1 VLPVF
6 SVQDLGKEITSFLG
20 EQITPADLEIC
31 LSAIEI
37 IKPSLA
43 KQFWQLQNANPG
55 VYIVLEGKVRLLD
68 SADNL
73 ITTLTIGATFGEG
86 TLFSSEDWQV
96 YTARASHDLKLCYL
110 QKAVLEVLIDKY
122 PTIGDRLLIRAEL
135 WDLWLRYC
143 ATTPQH
149 PATLLGILQALSV
162 FEQHHLEIGSL
173 PPEFDQDSQLWILY
187 RGELTN
193 GDGHKLTSTQIQISK
208 PEGWQVTQPSVVYL
222 LKKADYSSALQHW
235 PDLAGFT
242 NSQVIPLTTGRKIQS
257 KPLLAPPVSREH
269 KVIPFPTQSLGEQKP
284 QPKKQRHFFP
294 SPKVKAGHWWGHLI
308 KQYPFYAQ
316 QSASDCGAACLVMIG
331 RYWGKNFSLSKLRE
345 QVNVNRDGAS
355 LRELGTVAETLG
367 FTSRPVKAS
376 LDKFAEQSLPAIAH
390 WQGKHFIVVYKITP
404 KKVIICDP
412 AIGQRTLSDAQFLD
426 GWTGYALLL
435 QPTVDLKNAEEANNN
450 PWQFFELVKPHWK
463 VLLEVFIASVVLQIF
478 GLVSPIFTQILL
490 DRVIVQ
496 GSIVTLNAVV
506 GGMLIFGLF
515 SLFVSAIRQYLLDHT
530 ANRIS
535 VAMLVGFIK
544 HTFRLPLSYFESRY
558 VGDIVS
564 RIQENHKIQH
574 FLTGESL
581 SILLDLM
588 TVCIYLGVMF
598 WYSWR
603 MALMALLTIPPFFIL
618 VLASTNI
625 LRRISREI
633 FTAGAKENSYL
644 IQALTGI
651 RSVRSMAIEQSVRW
665 RWEELL
671 NKLIKKS
678 FAAQIINN
686 RLQIISG
693 AINLFT
699 STGLLWF
706 GAMQVINQEL
716 TIGQLI
722 AFNMLLG
729 NVMSPFKRLAVVW
742 NQLQEIMIS
751 VERINDVLGAE
762 PEEDLQI
769 QARQPIQYLRGHIRF
784 ENVTF
789 RYHPESDINILENIN
804 FEIQP
809 EQTVAIVGRSGSGK
823 TTLGKLILGLYP
835 PTDGQILIDG
845 HDITTIALKSLRS
858 QVGVVDQDTFLFGGT
873 IKENLTI
880 AYAEATQPEIIQA
893 AKLAGADEFIQKLP
907 MGYETQIG
915 EGGGLLSGGQRQR
928 IAIARALLGNPR
940 LILLDEATSHLDSES
955 ERIIQNNF
963 KTILQG
969 RTSIIIAHRLST
981 IRNADLIIVL
991 DRGVLLE
998 SGTHDELIAKKGHYY
1013 YLNQQQFR
1021 QTG

>member
-1 VLPVF
+1 MLTIF

-20 EQITPADLEIC
+20 EQIPQADLENC
-31 LSAIEI
+31 LATLEI
-37 IKPSLA
+37 VEPSLA
-43 KQFWQLQNANPG
+43 KQFWRLQNASPG

-68 SADNL
+68 STDNL
-73 ITTLTIGATFGEG
+73 ITTLTIGTTFGEG
-86 TLFSSEDWQV
+86 TLFTKEDWQV
-96 YTARASHDLKLCYL
+96 YAARASHGLKLCYL
-110 QKAVLEVLIDKY
+110 QGEVLQALIYKY
-122 PTIGDRLLIRAEL
+122 PTIGDRLFVRAEL
-135 WDLWLRYC
+135 WDLLLRYC
-143 ATTPQH
+143 ATAPQH
-149 PATLLGILQALSV
+149 PATLPAILQALSL
-162 FEQHHLEIGSL
+162 FERHHLEIGSL
-173 PPEFDQDSQLWILY
+173 PPEFYQDSQLWILY

-193 GDGHKLTSTQIQISK
+193 FDGRKLTATQMHVPKQ
-208 PEGWQVTQPSVVYL
+208 EGWQVTQASVVYL

-235 PDLAGFT
+235 PDLVVFT
-242 NSQVIPLTTGRKIQS
+242 NSQVISVTTGRKIQP
-257 KPLLAPPVSREH
+257 KPFLAAPVSREH
-269 KVIPFPTQSLGEQKP
+269 KVIPFRTQSAGKQKP
-284 QPKKQRHFFP
+284 QPKKQRHLFP
-294 SPKVKAGHWWGHLI
+294 SPKVKARHWWGHLT

-376 LDKFAEQSLPAIAH
+376 LDKFAEQCLPAIAH
-390 WQGKHFIVVYKITP
+390 WQGKHFIVVYEISP
-404 KKVIICDP
+404 KTVTICDP
-412 AIGQRTLSDAQFLD
+412 AIGQRTLSHAQFLA
-426 GWTGYALLL
+426 GWTGYTLLL
-435 QPTVDLKNAEEANNN
+435 QPTVDLKDAQEANNT

-490 DRVIVQ
+490 DRVLVQ
-496 GSIVTLNAVV
+496 GSIVTLNAVIV
-506 GGMLIFGLF
+506 GMLIFGLF
-515 SLFVSAIRQYLLDHT
+515 SLFINGIRQYLLAHT

-535 VAMLVGFIK
+535 VSMLVGFIK

-564 RIQENHKIQH
+564 RIQENHKIQN

-588 TVCIYLGVMF
+588 TVCVYLVVMF

-618 VLASTNI
+618 VFASTNI
-625 LRRISREI
+625 LRRMSREI
-633 FTAGAKENSYL
+633 FSASAQENSYL

-671 NKLIKKS
+671 NKVVKKS
-678 FAAQIINN
+678 FRAQIINN

-706 GAMQVINQEL
+706 GAWQVINQEL

-729 NVMSPFKRLAVVW
+729 NVISPFQRLAVVW

-762 PEEDLQI
+762 PEEDLQT
-769 QARQPIQYLRGHIRF
+769 QERQPIKYLRGHIRF

-804 FEIQP
+804 LEIQP

-823 TTLGKLILGLYP
+823 TTLTKLILGLYP
-835 PTDGQILIDG
+835 PSDGKILIDG
-845 HDITTIALKSLRS
+845 QDITTIALKSLRS

-880 AYAEATQPEIIQA
+880 AHPEATQQEIIQA
-893 AKLAGADEFIQKLP
+893 GKLAGADEFIQKLP

-963 KTILQG
+963 RTILQG

-981 IRNADLIIVL
+981 IRNADLILVL